1 MYSTVATDGVCM
13 MSLHLQPPHILWSLS
28 EVIFCGDSVC
38 SFKSSLTC
46 TRVSGLHLMILEP
59 LLLPTMEPWHTAC
72 TQSACVCVCVYMSK
86 LDTQANMWAIYIL
99 YSQVVCTSL
108 VWVVSECV
116 LCCYVS
122 FVLSQ
127 CSLYDPTCS
136 HVTFSLRLS
145 LCWIMETL
153 TADKGLNIMEIMALT
168 LPLHRPAELFTYIF
182 LPLNEEVLILFQS
195 VENISAQL

>member
-1 MYSTVATDGVCM
+1 MYDVASPSATPYFVVLKWSHFLWRFSVFIQIFTHLHTCKWSAFNDTRTTATPDNGTLTYCMHTVY
-13 MSLHLQPPHILWSLS
+13 
-28 EVIFCGDSVC
+28 
-38 SFKSSLTC
+38 
-46 TRVSGLHLMILEP
+46 VS
-59 LLLPTMEPWHTAC
+59 
-72 TQSACVCVCVYMSK
+72 VCVCVYMSK